1 MAPRPTTIL
10 CIDDEPEILRLRE
23 QLLEMY
29 GFVVITASSGPE
41 GLQMLSDGRTVDL
54 VLLDYVM
61 PGMSGDQIA
70 EELKRLYPRLPIVL
84 MSGFQKLPDPLL
96 RRVDGYVRKGQDPE
110 VVIETITRAL
120 TEKAPIA

>member
-1 MAPRPTTIL
+1 
-10 CIDDEPEILRLRE
+10 
-23 QLLEMY
+23 
-29 GFVVITASSGPE
+29 
-41 GLQMLSDGRTVDL
+41 MLSDGRTVDL

-84 MSGFQKLPDPLL
+84 MSGFQELPDPLL

-110 VVIETITRAL
+110 VVIGTITRAL
-120 TEKAPIA
+120 TERHQ